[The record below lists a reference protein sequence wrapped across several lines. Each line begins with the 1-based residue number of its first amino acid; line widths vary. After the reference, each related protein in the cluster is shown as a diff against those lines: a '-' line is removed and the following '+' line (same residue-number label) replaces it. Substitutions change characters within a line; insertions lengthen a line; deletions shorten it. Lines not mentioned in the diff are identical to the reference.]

1 MQSSRRDCTA
11 PLTAFSESKF
21 LSIGLCGVHCLILV
35 KQKWTDFS
43 KVFLERKGL
52 SEDKI
57 HQLPRHPV
65 AVYFKSP
72 RAARRS
78 QRCQSPFPVDKDGAS
93 GPLWRSPCLSAGAT
107 DYGAILKPNPRFVTP
122 LFFFRLLLF
131 VTIGWRP
138 FWNAGVR
145 VAAFIMINLSDGPRT
160 FSLSLALHLFV
171 LLDPTPRP
179 RIPPAC
185 RTMVPESQGMP
196 GM

>member
-1 MQSSRRDCTA
+1 MFDSCKAEVDRH
-11 PLTAFSESKF
+11 LT
-21 LSIGLCGVHCLILV
+21 
-35 KQKWTDFS
+35 

-52 SEDKI
+52 SEDKL
-57 HQLPRHPV
+57 HQLPSHPV

-160 FSLSLALHLFV
+160 FSLSRAPSFCV
-171 LLDPTPRP
+171 TRP
-179 RIPPAC
+179 DASPAHSS
-185 RTMVPESQGMP
+185 RLSYNGP
-196 GM
+196 

>member
-1 MQSSRRDCTA
+1 MFDSCKAEVDRH
-11 PLTAFSESKF
+11 LT
-21 LSIGLCGVHCLILV
+21 
-35 KQKWTDFS
+35 

-52 SEDKI
+52 SEDKL

-160 FSLSLALHLFV
+160 FSLTLSLSRAPSFCV
-171 LLDPTPRP
+171 TRP
-179 RIPPAC
+179 DASPAHSS
-185 RTMVPESQGMP
+185 RLSYNGP
-196 GM
+196 